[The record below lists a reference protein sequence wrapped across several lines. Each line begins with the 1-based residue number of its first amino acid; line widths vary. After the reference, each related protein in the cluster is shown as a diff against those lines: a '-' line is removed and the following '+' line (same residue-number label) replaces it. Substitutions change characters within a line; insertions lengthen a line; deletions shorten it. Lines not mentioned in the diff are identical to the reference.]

1 MKNLPK
7 DTKKSSPALSEKINA
22 LKKKMEL
29 LKKKAKDDE
38 IKRLNGQRMK
48 LHKLVASFVA
58 NGWPEDYETLKS
70 NITTIIE
77 E

>member
-1 MKNLPK
+1 MKSVAK
-7 DTKKSSPALSEKINA
+7 EKKKPHPDLSEKINA

-29 LKKKAKDDE
+29 LKKKAKEDE

-70 NITTIIE
+70 NVTTIIE